1 MKSEDSIDVGRKMA
15 TKISN
20 LDYLALAV
28 LCDELMLQ
36 NRQKADWI
44 SNLLERL
51 INKTFEEEKA

>member
-28 LCDELMLQ
+28 LCDELMMQ
-36 NRQKADWI
+36 NSEKAGWL
-44 SNLLERL
+44 SNLLKRL
-51 INKTFEEEKA
+51 INKRLEEEKV